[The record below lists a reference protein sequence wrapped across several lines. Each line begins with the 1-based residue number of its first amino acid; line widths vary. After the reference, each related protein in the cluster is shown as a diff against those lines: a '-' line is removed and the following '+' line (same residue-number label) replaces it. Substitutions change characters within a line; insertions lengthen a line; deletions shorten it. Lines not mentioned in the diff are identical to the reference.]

1 MFVLSIDQRFH
12 AHMIF
17 GSDDEMGLCNWFLFV
32 EGHAKIIFEDY
43 FSFQLFVHDAINN
56 SPINLSGLRHFTL
69 NNVFIK
75 ISVVWSLSPFLY
87 CEKG

>member
-17 GSDDEMGLCNWFLFV
+17 GSNDEVGLCNCFLLV
-32 EGHAKIIFEDY
+32 ERHAKIILENY
-43 FSFQLFVHDAINN
+43 FSLQLFVYDAINN

-69 NNVFIK
+69 NNVFVK
-75 ISVVWSLSPFLY
+75 ISVVWSLSPFLNR
-87 CEKG
+87 ETG